1 MPDSKLVL
9 DKHSGQH
16 ALALHCEQLEH
27 QFDRRELDEIYRKF
41 VVLADR
47 IKKVQDS
54 HLLELIQ
61 EVRGKRIPPAS
72 AAVPFPRAASAV
84 AGANDVA
91 PAPFPAAVTGAG
103 GPISLPISFA
113 DHHSDQ
119 EDYLW
124 GV

>member
-1 MPDSKLVL
+1 LR
-9 DKHSGQH
+9 
-16 ALALHCEQLEH
+16 CEQLGH
-27 QFDRRELDEIYRKF
+27 QFERRELDEVYRRF

-61 EVRGKRIPPAS
+61 DVTSGDVSRGNVSKSEVTGSQGKKFPPAAAALPLPRAVS
-72 AAVPFPRAASAV
+72 AAANSNEAHPAHASNTGQATMLIPF
-84 AGANDVA
+84 
-91 PAPFPAAVTGAG
+91 T
-103 GPISLPISFA
+103 
-113 DHHSDQ
+113 DHHSEQ

>member
-1 MPDSKLVL
+1 LR
-9 DKHSGQH
+9 
-16 ALALHCEQLEH
+16 CEQLGH
-27 QFDRRELDEIYRKF
+27 QFERRELDEVYRRF

-61 EVRGKRIPPAS
+61 DVSQREFRSQPLATARARKFPPA
-72 AAVPFPRAASAV
+72 AAPLPFPYAHAASAME
-84 AGANDVA
+84 AECRQFQFQRDAFD
-91 PAPFPAAVTGAG
+91 TCRWQRRTSDG
-103 GPISLPISFA
+103 GDPFA
-113 DHHSDQ
+113 DHHGEQ

>member
-1 MPDSKLVL
+1 LR
-9 DKHSGQH
+9 
-16 ALALHCEQLEH
+16 CEQLGH
-27 QFDRRELDEIYRKF
+27 QFERRELDEVYRRF

-61 EVRGKRIPPAS
+61 DVSSGMISNSEVSGGQKRKFQPATAS
-72 AAVPFPRAASAV
+72 LSLPRAASAA
-84 AGANDVA
+84 AGVSSGEGYIPGGSG
-91 PAPFPAAVTGAG
+91 PAQVTIPF
-103 GPISLPISFA
+103 S
-113 DHHSDQ
+113 DHHAEQ